1 MTTQEIFNH
10 ILCSF
15 VGTVGFAI
23 IYNVP
28 KKYYF
33 ACGITGMA
41 GWMTYLF
48 VSSRNNMSSAAASFF
63 GAFVVVL
70 ISRIWTIYLKCPIT
84 VFLISGILP
93 LVPGAGV
100 YYTAYY
106 IVTNQFAQASL
117 KGMESLKIAFA
128 IVMGIVVVVSIPRD
142 VFHLA
147 YWKKRWGE
155 KIKGKVEAHK

>member
-1 MTTQEIFNH
+1 MTTQEIISH

-15 VGTVGFAI
+15 IGTVGFAI

-41 GWMTYLF
+41 GWMMYLF
-48 VSSRNNMSSAAASFF
+48 VNSRDYMSSAVASFF

-70 ISRIWTIYLKCPIT
+70 ISRLLTIYMKCPIT

-106 IVTNQFAQASL
+106 IVTNQLTQAAL
-117 KGMESLKIAFA
+117 KGIESLKIAFA
-128 IVMGIVVVVSIPRD
+128 IVMGIVIVVSIPRD
-142 VFHLA
+142 VFHLI
-147 YWKKRWGE
+147 YWQKRWSE

>member
-1 MTTQEIFNH
+1 MTLQEMANH
-10 ILCSF
+10 LFCSF
-15 VGTVGFAI
+15 IGTVGFAI

-48 VSSRNNMSSAAASFF
+48 INSQSYMSASVASFF

-70 ISRIWTIYLKCPIT
+70 ISRILTVYMKCPIT
-84 VFLISGILP
+84 IFLISGILP

-106 IVTNQFAQASL
+106 LVTNQLTQASL
-117 KGMESLKIAFA
+117 KGIESLKIAFA
-128 IVMGIVVVVSIPRD
+128 IVMGIVVVVSIPRE
-142 VFHLA
+142 VFHAGL
-147 YWKKRWGE
+147 KRKRQKE
-155 KIKGKVEAHK
+155 KIKEKIEASN

>member
-1 MTTQEIFNH
+1 MTTPEIVNH
-10 ILCSF
+10 MLCSF
-15 VGTVGFAI
+15 VGTVSFAL

-41 GWMTYLF
+41 GWLTYLF
-48 VSSRNNMSSAAASFF
+48 ISSQKYMSASVASFF
-63 GAFVVVL
+63 GALVVVL
-70 ISRIWTIYLKCPIT
+70 ISRILTVYMKCPIT

-106 IVTNQFAQASL
+106 IVTNQLTQASL
-117 KGMESLKIAFA
+117 KGIESLKIAFA
-128 IVMGIVVVVSIPRD
+128 IVMGIVVVVSIPREL
-142 VFHLA
+142 FHLVFCRRK
-147 YWKKRWGE
+147 YRKSDE
-155 KIKGKVEAHK
+155 KIEAPK

>member
-1 MTTQEIFNH
+1 MTTQEIFYH
-10 ILCSF
+10 MLCSF

-48 VSSRNNMSSAAASFF
+48 VSSRNHMSSAAASFF

-106 IVTNQFAQASL
+106 IVTNQLAQASL
-117 KGMESLKIAFA
+117 KGIESLKIAFA

-147 YWKKRWGE
+147 YWKKGWGE